1 MKGLSPLIA
10 IVLLIA
16 ITLTVISIMM
26 GWVTDLVTGQTGTI
40 GNKTSEAVECT
51 GAVITI
57 DDVYIDF
64 STNRSRVHV
73 RNSGQLDL
81 GITSASL
88 TNQRGEKASNLTA
101 FPITG
106 FDKGNIEEIVFNIT
120 NVITVCGNFSKVI
133 VATNC
138 GNAKDDFTSTPNCFS

>member
-10 IVLLIA
+10 TVLLIA
-16 ITLTVISIMM
+16 ITLTIVSIMM
-26 GWVTDLVTGQTGTI
+26 GWVTDLVTGQTGTV

-64 STNRSRVHV
+64 STNKSRVHV
-73 RNSGQLDL
+73 RNSGQVNLE
-81 GITSASL
+81 ITSASL

-106 FDKGNIEEIVFNIT
+106 FDKGGIEEIVFNIT
-120 NVITVCGNFSKVI
+120 NVITVCGNFSKAI
-133 VATNC
+133 VTTNC
-138 GNAKDDFTSTPNCFS
+138 GNAKDDFTSTPNCVS